1 MSARV
6 AWPGLADRMRLTT
19 NIWKNYM
26 KTMYGVN
33 KDLIFKLTSML
44 GQF

>member
-1 MSARV
+1 MSGQV
-6 AWPGLADRMRLTT
+6 GPPGRQIETYNKHLE
-19 NIWKNYM
+19 NYM